1 MRRVSKIEEPV
12 KGSSCPA
19 ERRCSFASRTWK
31 GIMKRTALVTF
42 LMTMLPFAGLAG
54 ATDAVMPKGVVELF
68 TSQGCSSCPK
78 ADAAFEKLA
87 HDSSVI
93 ALSYHVDY
101 WNYLGWKDTLS
112 TPENT
117 RRQYD
122 YAAGLKRSNVY
133 TPQAVVNG
141 RMHLNGGDLRAIEQQ
156 IVSLATEKQALD
168 IPISVTLDDD
178 CIRIGVAPGKGDAHV
193 VIAYFTP
200 RLDVR
205 IEKGENAG
213 KTISYHNV
221 VSSLETIGMWEGD
234 ELKIQL
240 PVDMLGKPGKE
251 RAAILLQTEGSDGA
265 LGPIRGGAL
274 VPVPAS

>member
-1 MRRVSKIEEPV
+1 
-12 KGSSCPA
+12 
-19 ERRCSFASRTWK
+19 
-31 GIMKRTALVTF
+31 MKRTAIMALV
-42 LMTMLPFAGLAG
+42 LSVLPFAVPASAAEPAL
-54 ATDAVMPKGVVELF
+54 PRGVVELF

-87 HDSSVI
+87 SDESVI

-101 WNYLGWKDTLS
+101 WNYLGWEDTLS

-122 YAAGLKRSNVY
+122 YAAGLGRSNVY
-133 TPQAVVNG
+133 TPQAVLNG
-141 RMHLNGGDLRAIEQQ
+141 RTHLNGGDLRGIEQN
-156 IVSLATEKQALD
+156 IGSLSASGQALD
-168 IPISVTLDDD
+168 VPISVALDDD
-178 CIRIGVAPGKGDAHV
+178 CIRIGVAAGTGDAHV

-200 RLDVR
+200 ELDVR

-221 VSSLETIGMWEGD
+221 VSSIETIGMWEG
-234 ELKIQL
+234 EALQLQL
-240 PVDMLGKPGKE
+240 PLDVLGKRGRE
-251 RAAILLQTEGSDGA
+251 RAVILLQSEDEKGA

-274 VPVPAS
+274 VPVPGA

>member
-1 MRRVSKIEEPV
+1 MALVLSILPFVTTTSEAEPV
-12 KGSSCPA
+12 RP
-19 ERRCSFASRTWK
+19 R
-31 GIMKRTALVTF
+31 
-42 LMTMLPFAGLAG
+42 
-54 ATDAVMPKGVVELF
+54 GVVELF

-87 HDSSVI
+87 RDGSVI

-101 WNYLGWKDTLS
+101 WNYLGWEDTLS

-122 YAAGLKRSNVY
+122 YAAGLGRSNVY
-133 TPQAVVNG
+133 TPQAVLNG
-141 RMHLNGGDLRAIEQQ
+141 RTHLNGGDLRGIERK
-156 IVSLATEKQALD
+156 IGDLSASERGLD
-168 IPISVTLDDD
+168 VPISVSLDDD
-178 CIRIGVAPGKGDAHV
+178 CIRIDVASGKGAAHV

-200 RLDVR
+200 ELDVR

-221 VSSLETIGMWEGD
+221 VSSIETIGMWEG
-234 ELKIQL
+234 EALKLQL
-240 PVDMLGKPGKE
+240 PLDVLGKQGRE
-251 RAAILLQTEGSDGA
+251 RAVILLQSEGEKGV

-274 VPVPAS
+274 VPVPGA